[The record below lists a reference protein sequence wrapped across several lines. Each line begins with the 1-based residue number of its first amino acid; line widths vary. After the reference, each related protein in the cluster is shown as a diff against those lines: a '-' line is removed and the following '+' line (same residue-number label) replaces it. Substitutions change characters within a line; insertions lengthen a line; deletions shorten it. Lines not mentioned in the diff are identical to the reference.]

1 MYSTNEFRKG
11 LKVEIDGEPFVIVD
25 YQHVKPGKGNAFV
38 RTKLKSLIT
47 GNVLDK
53 TFKSGEKVNRPD
65 LEAKSVQ
72 YLYRDG
78 QDFIFMD
85 NQTYDQFSVP
95 ADHLGEAAKFMK
107 ENMDAELLF
116 YKGKAIDIQIPTFL
130 NFKVT
135 KTEPGIRGDTVSGAT
150 KPAEIES
157 GAIVQVPLFIE
168 EGDVIKV
175 DTRTGKYVERVKE

>member
-53 TFKSGEKVNRPD
+53 TFKSGEKVGRPD
-65 LEAKSVQ
+65 LETKSVQ

-78 QDFIFMD
+78 EDFVFMD
-85 NQTYDQFSVP
+85 NQTYDQFNVP
-95 ADHLGEAAKFMK
+95 AEHLGEAAKFMK

-116 YKGKAIDIQIPTFL
+116 YKGKAIDIQIPNFL
-130 NFKVT
+130 EFKVV
-135 KTEPGIRGDTVSGAT
+135 KTEPGVKGDTVSGAT
-150 KPAEIES
+150 KPAEIET
-157 GAIVQVPLFIE
+157 GAVIQVPLFIE
-168 EGDVIKV
+168 EGDIIKV
-175 DTRTGKYVERVKE
+175 DTRSGKYVERVK